1 MLETGFSKF
10 NLSKP
15 VLGALQEKGWTKP
28 TEIQRETL
36 AAALAGND
44 LIGQAQTG
52 SGKTAAFG
60 IPIIEST
67 SAQKVVQS
75 LILCPTR
82 ELAIQVADEIAWLQ
96 GNKGLVVETVYG
108 GTDLERQAKKLKA
121 GADIIVGTPGRVIDM
136 SKRGHLSYPTSR
148 HSVWMRLIECW
159 TWASSQTWLGSSPR
173 LQTENRPCCLVPH
186 SPKRF
191 WTRQMSS

>member
-1 MLETGFSKF
+1 MDKTNRDPE
-10 NLSKP
+10 
-15 VLGALQEKGWTKP
+15 
-28 TEIQRETL
+28 ETL

-96 GNKGLVVETVYG
+96 GNKGLVVEAVYG

-121 GADIIVGTPGRVIDM
+121 GRT
-136 SKRGHLSYPTSR
+136 
-148 HSVWMRLIECW
+148 
-159 TWASSQTWLGSSPR
+159 
-173 LQTENRPCCLVPH
+173 
-186 SPKRF
+186 
-191 WTRQMSS
+191 